1 MSKEM
6 FFINAKLTVQGCIYD
21 FQLDLEERKYKTH
34 GWTLD
39 DAIES
44 IQEQF
49 DCAVHDGD
57 IVLAD
62 PEDIDLI
69 DITEDM
75 VEFDLSELPD
85 FLNGDWD
92 KISEFAEHYYSSY
105 YDIDVFEAASNLGIP
120 FSDVDEA
127 YNGEHRSDEEFA
139 ENICAEIGYIPDDFP
154 SWIAIDWEA
163 TARSIMYDYEEDNG
177 HYFRRF

>member
-1 MSKEM
+1 MSKEY
-6 FFINAKLTVQGCIYD
+6 FFINAKLTVQGCVYD
-21 FQLDLEERKYKTH
+21 FQLDLEETH
-34 GWTLD
+34 TLE
-39 DAIES
+39 DAL
-44 IQEQF
+44 EQLQNHF
-49 DCAVHDGD
+49 DSAVHDGT
-57 IVLAD
+57 IVLQDA
-62 PEDIDLI
+62 EDIDLI

-75 VEFDLSELPD
+75 VEFDLSGLPD
-85 FLNGDWD
+85 FLNGDWN
-92 KISEFAEHYYSSY
+92 KISEFAEHYYDSY

-127 YNGEHRSDEEFA
+127 YNGEHDSDEEFA

-154 SWIAIDWEA
+154 SWIAIDWET

>member
-1 MSKEM
+1 MSKEQ

-21 FQLDLEERKYKTH
+21 FQLDLED
-34 GWTLD
+34 GWKREELID
-39 DAIES
+39 S
-44 IQEQF
+44 IQEHF
-49 DCAVHDGD
+49 DCAVHYGN

-69 DITEDM
+69 DVTEDM

-85 FLNGDWD
+85 FLNGDWN

-127 YNGEHRSDEEFA
+127 YNGEHDSDEEFA